1 MDEIIANLSQLSP
14 ASLPGWEAQQKMIN
28 FKRPKPEEAELNFP
42 HARQSAVMALLY
54 PKHNKVHTVLML
66 RNTYHGVHSGQVSFP
81 GGKMEEI
88 DSDLWAT
95 ALREANEE
103 LGIDPQQVRKILPLT
118 QVYIPPSNFFVT
130 PFLAV
135 STSRPDFIP
144 DPTEVNRII
153 ETPLEA
159 FLDTSKQKEKY
170 LELGQNG
177 LRSKVKYF
185 DIAGEVV
192 WGATAMMLSELADII
207 KTNEITLNLT
217 RQHD

>member
-14 ASLPGWEAQQKMIN
+14 SSLPGWEAQQKMIN

-54 PKHNKVHTVLML
+54 PKNSQVHTVLML
-66 RNTYHGVHSGQVSFP
+66 RNTYHGVHSGQVSLP
-81 GGKMEEI
+81 GGKMEPE
-88 DSDLWAT
+88 DQDLWAT

-103 LGIDPQQVRKILPLT
+103 LGIHPNEVKKILPMT

-135 STSRPDFIP
+135 SASRPQFTP

-159 FLDTSKQKEKY
+159 FLDITLQKEKY
-170 LELGQNG
+170 LELGRNRM
-177 LRSKVKYF
+177 RSKVKYF
-185 DIAGEVV
+185 DISGEVV
-192 WGATAMMLSELADII
+192 WGATAMMLSELAEII
-207 KTNEITLNLT
+207 KKNEIALNLS
-217 RQHD
+217 R